1 MNKHKFLTEKAFEW
15 LSNPANSGEQP
26 EFSALKGTTMI
37 FNDNGASDEIEEFLI
52 EQGEIQGV
60 FIERNFRCSKINC
73 AKAEVNMKILHKSAS
88 TANCS
93 KCDNV
98 IPRSTMR
105 FVDNGVHCCF
115 NCKPRPEIRKSFIE
129 RLAVWLA
136 I

>member
-60 FIERNFRCSKINC
+60 FIEPIDI
-73 AKAEVNMKILHKSAS
+73 VNATLDAQKLIAQKQ
-88 TANCS
+88 
-93 KCDNV
+93 K
-98 IPRSTMR
+98 
-105 FVDNGVHCCF
+105 
-115 NCKPRPEIRKSFIE
+115 
-129 RLAVWLA
+129 
-136 I
+136 